1 MTKRIMINNHYSFGQ
16 LSDEVFLKI
25 GCFVWSLNLFSQ
37 VKQSLEHDIFI
48 KTNSLVID
56 RYLH

>member
-1 MTKRIMINNHYSFGQ
+1 MFLFESF
-16 LSDEVFLKI
+16 I
-25 GCFVWSLNLFSQ
+25 Q

-56 RYLH
+56 RYLRYQAQPKNLNTKMR